1 MDLIL
6 LERLFLILFEY
17 FRFSDRSIKVGN
29 ITNRFLG
36 LSKGWPQPL
45 DIKSTIGKM
54 GKFRDFQNWP
64 PITRWPHHTGSTA
77 LWFSAFPAEEDYTAT
92 TSLANCFEFFS
103 LDSPSQGFFEIS
115 WHYFP
120 SKVSKRATLQNIR
133 RSDIFSIVVFPL
145 LYTWMQLSQ

>member
-29 ITNRFLG
+29 ITNRLLG

-54 GKFRDFQNWP
+54 GKF
-64 PITRWPHHTGSTA
+64 TRWPHHTGSTA

-133 RSDIFSIVVFPL
+133 RSDIFSIVVFPP

>member
-29 ITNRFLG
+29 ITNRLLG

-64 PITRWPHHTGSTA
+64 PIIRWPHHTGSTA

-133 RSDIFSIVVFPL
+133 RSDIFSIVVFSAFIHL
-145 LYTWMQLSQ
+145 NAI